1 MENMLVLCQRCLL
14 HLCGTNR
21 AQGTVGDVRVDYA
34 ADTSPVLDLPATE
47 CRHLRNAPSSMDT
60 FKPLWERGFNEST
73 VSRSSV
79 LRTCWSKS
87 QGS

>member
-21 AQGTVGDVRVDYA
+21 AQGTVGDVRVERNGLVEMDYA

-47 CRHLRNAPSSMDT
+47 CRHLRNAPSSMDI
-60 FKPLWERGFNEST
+60 FKPLWERGF
-73 VSRSSV
+73 
-79 LRTCWSKS
+79 
-87 QGS
+87 Q

>member
-47 CRHLRNAPSSMDT
+47 CRHLRNAPSSMDI
-60 FKPLWERGFNEST
+60 FKPLWERGF
-73 VSRSSV
+73 
-79 LRTCWSKS
+79 
-87 QGS
+87 Q